1 MYVIF
6 VMTLY
11 LVVIVLIALAVMV
24 EYKRFVIEAD
34 RKALI
39 REQLIAQPAS
49 SVLPAAKSPQA
60 RSLG

>member
-11 LVVIVLIALAVMV
+11 AVVIVLMAVAVMV
-24 EYKRFVIEAD
+24 EYKRFEIGAD

-39 REQLIAQPAS
+39 HEQLMAQPAS
-49 SVLPAAKSPQA
+49 SVLPATKSPQA